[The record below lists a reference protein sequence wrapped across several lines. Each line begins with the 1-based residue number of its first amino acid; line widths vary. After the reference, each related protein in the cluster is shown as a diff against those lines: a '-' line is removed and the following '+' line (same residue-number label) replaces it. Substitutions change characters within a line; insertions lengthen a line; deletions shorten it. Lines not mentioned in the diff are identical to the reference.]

1 MRRLHSYVC
10 VYVSETSH
18 HFSFSFRVVWCVLH
32 TSSRLDVTSSFDTK
46 QQLKR
51 RNVPHSRKIIQ
62 YSHPSAGQKKS
73 ETIHA
78 QLTRQRP
85 TQSCRCNISSGP
97 LDGFDTENFWATTRW
112 CCSANKR
119 ISSCLL
125 SCHFKGVF
133 FFFYDRL
140 KFAKSSFPCQR
151 LRVTVFMETGVK
163 ILQLLFC
170 VRARCSRAT
179 ATKFRVNICRNRRT
193 RHCVYV

>member
-1 MRRLHSYVC
+1 MLAKHLITFLFLFESFDVFC
-10 VYVSETSH
+10 ILPLDLTS
-18 HFSFSFRVVWCVLH
+18 LLLL
-32 TSSRLDVTSSFDTK
+32 TQNNSSRGGTCRIRERLYSIHTH
-46 QQLKR
+46 QRGKR
-51 RNVPHSRKIIQ
+51 KVKR
-62 YSHPSAGQKKS
+62 YM
-73 ETIHA
+73 
-78 QLTRQRP
+78 LTRQRP

-125 SCHFKGVF
+125 SCHFKGV